1 MSARRKVAALLLSLL
16 VVIAGCLIISRP
28 HWLVPYGRATCAGQS
43 LVGARVYRSQR
54 GDVFVYAPSIDIQ
67 VAIISPKSRD
77 LGRCNTPAFTPVFG
91 LLFSRE
97 AEPSAQCTSMWKGGG
112 NNDVEP
118 SHIVTETYAEF
129 PWGSCAKL
137 RIDY

>member
-112 NNDVEP
+112 N
-118 SHIVTETYAEF
+118 
-129 PWGSCAKL
+129 
-137 RIDY
+137 

>member
-1 MSARRKVAALLLSLL
+1 MTARRKVAA
-16 VVIAGCLIISRP
+16 
-28 HWLVPYGRATCAGQS
+28 
-43 LVGARVYRSQR
+43 RVWRSQR

-67 VAIISPKSRD
+67 VAIISPKRRD
-77 LGRCNTPAFTPVFG
+77 TPAFTPVFG

-112 NNDVEP
+112 NKDVEP
-118 SHIVTETYAEF
+118 SHIVTETYAGF